1 MNRRQLL
8 LSAGAAGL
16 VAMAGPAFA
25 QGFQIS
31 PGAEA
36 WLYAL
41 PLIEMAT
48 TRARLLRAPGAAIN
62 KLSHMR
68 VLADH
73 AARAVTTPNND
84 TLYSHA
90 FLDLTQG
97 PVTLIVPPTG
107 ARYWSAAIMD
117 MYTNN
122 NAVLGLRTVGGE
134 GGTFT
139 LVGPGQPSKG
149 PNPVRVATPHA
160 WLLVRTLVGDASD
173 LAAAHKVQDS
183 FMLTGPKA
191 PPPPAYAGRDADA
204 ASYFASAQAL
214 LAAEGYPAT
223 DLRIIRRT
231 SALLQPKIT
240 GNTTLALP
248 PETER
253 GVDQARMIAQFAK
266 GRQVFTNGWAYPRAN
281 LGDYGQDYI
290 YRAIVA
296 LMGLGAL
303 PVAEAMYL
311 KAAGDDGAG
320 LFNGDGLYRLTL
332 PAELPLDGFWSLSMY
347 EATPDGQF
355 FFTDNPIKRYAIGD
369 RTPGLKREADGS
381 VALWIG
387 RTDPGGD
394 RSANWLPAPKSG
406 PFTLYL
412 RTYLP
417 RAELLDG
424 RFRFKPVEK
433 A

>member
-1 MNRRQLL
+1 MNRRNLL

-16 VAMAGPAFA
+16 AVTAGSALA

-31 PGAEA
+31 PAAQA

-48 TRARLLRAPGAAIN
+48 TRARLLKAPGAAIN
-62 KLSHMR
+62 TLTHGR

-84 TLYSHA
+84 TLYSTA

-97 PVTLIVPPTG
+97 PVTLTVPPTG

-117 MYTNN
+117 MFTNN

-134 GGTFT
+134 GGTYT

-160 WLLVRTLVGDASD
+160 WLLVRTLVADVGD
-173 LAAAHKVQDS
+173 LPAAHKVQDG
-183 FMLTGPKA
+183 FVLTGPKGA
-191 PPPPAYAGRDADA
+191 APPAYATRDAGA
-204 ASYFASAQAL
+204 ADYFAAARAL
-214 LAAEGYPAT
+214 LAADPAPAT
-223 DLRIIRRT
+223 DGKILRK
-231 SALLQPKIT
+231 SAAFLGAGPFDAAAAEA
-240 GNTTLALP
+240 GA
-248 PETER
+248 
-253 GVDQARMIAQFAK
+253 GQARMIAQFAK
-266 GRQVFTNGWAYPRAN
+266 GRQVFTDGWAYPRAN

-290 YRAIVA
+290 YRGVVA

-303 PVAEAMYL
+303 PVAEAMYMR
-311 KAAGDDGAG
+311 AGGDDGTG
-320 LFNGDGLYRLTL
+320 VFTGDGPYRLTL
-332 PAELPLDGFWSLSMY
+332 PADVPVDAFWSLSMY
-347 EATPDGQF
+347 EVMDDGQL
-355 FFTDNPIKRYAIGD
+355 FFTDNPIRRYAVGD

-381 VALWIG
+381 VILWIG
-387 RTDPGGD
+387 RTDPGGE

-406 PFTLYL
+406 PFALYL

-417 RAELLDG
+417 RAELLG
-424 RFRFKPVEK
+424 GQFRFKPVEK